1 MLFALSARDWFVILA
16 TIGAS
21 LSALKAA
28 WHWHTST
35 EILTR
40 DEVAGLSDGR
50 NIMDDVLDIAL
61 AQSLANAKA
70 AQAAIFAALF
80 AIVVFVTCVS
90 G

>member
-28 WHWHTST
+28 WHWHAST

-50 NIMDDVLDIAL
+50 NVLDDVLDIAL

-80 AIVVFVTCVS
+80 AVIVFVTCLS
-90 G
+90 S